1 MLVEKLKTKYDYNE
15 PIFTNEILDLFKEYS
30 RAYVFRLIAKAE
42 KQGQIIRFDAGVYYM
57 PTKNIIGISTIT
69 VDDVVKKKYIG
80 YKDDIYGVYSG
91 LNVQNMF
98 SFTTQMSNTIEI
110 VSNKETMRCRR
121 VIMDGRTIILR
132 KSRCLIDK
140 TNAGAYTILQLL
152 TEVGK
157 NKKIGTRERNSILKY
172 MQQNKVNKQDL
183 LSLVGFFPAQTAKN
197 LINGGLLYDITR

>member
-183 LSLVGFFPAQTAKN
+183 LSLIGFFPAQTAKN
-197 LINGGLLYDITR
+197 LINSGVFETE